1 MLKIWYEKKPFT
13 FGAVFIFFY
22 MTIPILDQIFIYHT
36 MKPNCNGT
44 ITNEQVR
51 ACTDWIHKKETH
63 HVRTPQRG
71 LGRLYRDNETDKFL
85 REQERAITDFGRE
98 PDITKGTEKDH

>member
-22 MTIPILDQIFIYHT
+22 MTIPILDQIFIIPT
-36 MKPNCNGT
+36 MKPPQCGQIRECDN
-44 ITNEQVR
+44 
-51 ACTDWIHKKETH
+51 WIHNKETN

-71 LGRLYRDNETDKFL
+71 SGRLYRDNETDKFL
-85 REQERAITDFGRE
+85 REQERAITDFGRT
-98 PDITKGTEKDH
+98 PDTFKGFTKNY